1 MSVEKYL
8 QLRLLI
14 GYLGESAQ
22 YHWWNTAFFLSS
34 SKTFLEPIFA
44 RTSFLARYHGVTN
57 AARALHDDR
66 IGVGDVTHLFR
77 LPEEMERALHQ
88 LVENQAGADTWINQ
102 LASKELALQALSDLA
117 GQSQTTSAPSA
128 HEGPISVGKAGDL
141 LTGKVMKEMAR
152 CYLSA
157 FEQNIRTYPYL
168 LGHRERE

>member
-1 MSVEKYL
+1 MKETAIEQCL
-8 QLRLLI
+8 QLRLLV
-14 GYLGESAQ
+14 GYLGETAQ
-22 YHWWNTAFFLSS
+22 YGWWNTSFFLSS

-44 RTSFLARYHGVTN
+44 RTSLLARYHAVTN

-77 LPEEMERALHQ
+77 MPEEMERALHQ
-88 LVENQAGADTWINQ
+88 LIESQSGTSTWINQ
-102 LASKELALQALSDLA
+102 LANKELALRALSSLA
-117 GQSQTTSAPSA
+117 GESKTTF
-128 HEGPISVGKAGDL
+128 EGPINVGNAGDL
-141 LTGKVMKEMAR
+141 LTRKVMKEIAR